1 MDYKEGKVLEK
12 GIALK
17 GVKHF
22 HPQQIFECGQ
32 CFRWTSLS
40 EEKDHYLGVVA
51 GKVVEVK
58 LVEDEVVLLGITEE
72 EFHVFFKDY
81 FDLSRDYGKVKR
93 ILRKDPLLKKAVA
106 FGYGIRI
113 LKQDPFETLISFIL
127 SSNNLIPKIREGI
140 RRISELYGEP
150 ILYEGETYYAFPAP
164 EALSRATEEELR
176 GIGLGY
182 RAAYIEK
189 TAKLVY
195 EASLL
200 REEKEKRVLSTRE
213 KELILYDLTYI
224 SELPEEECLKALMRY
239 PGVGMKVADCVMLF
253 SMGKTGAFP
262 VDVWVK
268 KAMVHF
274 YGAEPKSLPKMRSFA
289 KEKFGDLAGFS
300 QQYLF
305 YYAREKKIRIPEEK
319 KQK

>member
-1 MDYKEGKVLEK
+1 MDYKEMEVFDG

-17 GVKHF
+17 DVKHF

-32 CFRWTSLS
+32 CFRWTSQNM
-40 EEKDHYLGVVA
+40 EKDHYLGIVD
-51 GKVVEVK
+51 GKVLEVK
-58 LVEDEVVLLGITEE
+58 LVEDDVHLHGITEE
-72 EFHVFFKDY
+72 EFLGFFRDY
-81 FDLSRDYGKVKR
+81 FDLPRDYGKIKGV
-93 ILRKDPLLKKAVA
+93 LRKDPLLKKAVA
-106 FGYGIRI
+106 FGFGIRI
-113 LKQDPFETLISFIL
+113 LRQDPFETLLSFIL

-140 RRISELYGEP
+140 RRISELYGDP

-164 EALSRATEEELR
+164 DALAKATEEELR
-176 GIGLGY
+176 AIGLGY

-200 REEKEKRVLSTRE
+200 KIEKERRALTPEEREILS
-213 KELILYDLTYI
+213 YDLASI
-224 SELPEEECLKALMRY
+224 SALPEEECLKALMRF
-239 PGVGMKVADCVMLF
+239 PGVGIKVADCIMLF
-253 SMGKTGAFP
+253 SMRKTGAFP

-268 KAMVHF
+268 KAMVYF

-319 KQK
+319 K

>member
-1 MDYKEGKVLEK
+1 MDYKEVEVFEG
-12 GIALK
+12 GIVLK

-32 CFRWTSLS
+32 CFRWTSQNM
-40 EEKDHYLGVVA
+40 EKDHYLGIVE
-51 GKVVEVK
+51 GKVLEVK
-58 LVEDEVVLLGITEE
+58 LVENDVYLLGITKED
-72 EFHVFFKDY
+72 FQSFFRDY
-81 FDLSRDYGKVKR
+81 FDLSRDYGKIKGA
-93 ILRKDPLLKKAVA
+93 LRKDPLLEKAVS
-106 FGYGIRI
+106 FGFGIRI
-113 LKQDPFETLISFIL
+113 LRQDPFETLISFIL
-127 SSNNLIPKIREGI
+127 SSNNLVPKIREGI
-140 RRISELYGEP
+140 RRISEKYGQS
-150 ILYEGETYYAFPAP
+150 IQYEGETYDAFPTP

-176 GIGLGY
+176 ELGLGY

-195 EASLL
+195 KASLQKK
-200 REEKEKRVLSTRE
+200 EKEKRALTPEEREILS
-213 KELILYDLTYI
+213 YDLASI
-224 SELPEEECLKALMRY
+224 SALPTEECLKALMRF
-239 PGVGMKVADCVMLF
+239 PGVGIKVADCVMLF
-253 SMGKTGAFP
+253 SMEKTGAFP

-289 KEKFGDLAGFS
+289 KEKFGYLAGFS

-319 KQK
+319 K

>member
-1 MDYKEGKVLEK
+1 MDYREVEVFEG
-12 GIALK
+12 GIVLK

-32 CFRWTSLS
+32 CFRWTSRNTK
-40 EEKDHYLGVVA
+40 KDHYLGIVE
-51 GKVVEVK
+51 GKVLEVK
-58 LVEDEVVLLGITEE
+58 LVQDEVYLLGITLD
-72 EFHVFFKDY
+72 EFQVFFRDY
-81 FDLSRDYGKVKR
+81 FDLPRDYSKIKR
-93 ILRKDPLLKKAVA
+93 ALRKDPLLKKAVS
-106 FGYGIRI
+106 FGFGIRI
-113 LKQDPFETLISFIL
+113 LRQDPFETLISFIL

-140 RRISELYGEP
+140 RRISEKYGQS
-150 ILYEGETYYAFPAP
+150 IQYEGETYYAFPTP

-176 GIGLGY
+176 GLGLGY

-200 REEKEKRVLSTRE
+200 KIEKEKRALTPEERESLS
-213 KELILYDLTYI
+213 YDLTYI
-224 SELPEEECLKALMRY
+224 SDLPEEECLKALMRF

-289 KEKFGDLAGFS
+289 KEKFGSLAGFS

-319 KQK
+319 K